1 MLNKEA
7 AINFINKFHG
17 KKFNFIEDDECRVA
31 LLKDA
36 YIEAGLNKKLSKEF
50 LETQEFLFLD
60 ELG

>member
-50 LETQEFLFLD
+50 LETQE
-60 ELG
+60 

>member
-17 KKFNFIEDDECRVA
+17 KKFNFIEDNECRVA

-50 LETQEFLFLD
+50 LETQE
-60 ELG
+60 